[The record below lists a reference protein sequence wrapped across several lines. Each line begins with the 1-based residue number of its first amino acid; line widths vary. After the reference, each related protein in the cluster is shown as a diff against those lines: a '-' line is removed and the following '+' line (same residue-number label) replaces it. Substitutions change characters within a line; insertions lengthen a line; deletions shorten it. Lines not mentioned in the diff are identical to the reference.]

1 MQFPTTTADEPPMI
15 EQPLA
20 SLQSWVAY
28 LGQMEI
34 PVLKRTER
42 ELARLREN
50 EDHVSGREIAQ
61 VVLQDP
67 LMAVRV
73 LAYIEAHRRRSQNAD
88 ITTIDRAIMMLGIT
102 PFFSNFAS
110 LALVETHLG
119 GHPKAL
125 LGLVQVVAR
134 ARRAAHFARDWALV
148 RHDMDVD
155 EITVAALLRDIAEI
169 LLWCF
174 APKLALEVAELKA
187 KNPSMRSHVA
197 QQAVYGINVRDLQLA
212 LCQAWHLP
220 ELLTTLMSEAHANSP
235 RVRNV
240 VLADDLARHAANGW
254 DDPALPDDF
263 RAIANLL
270 HMPPDAVM
278 MRLGVDAYTAE
289 ERQTL
294 NRSSEG

>member
-1 MQFPTTTADEPPMI
+1 MI
-15 EQPLA
+15 DHALE

-28 LGQMEI
+28 LSQVEI

-50 EDHVSGREIAQ
+50 EDRVSGREIAQ

-73 LAYIEAHRRRSQNAD
+73 LAYIEAHRRRSQTAD

-102 PFFSNFAS
+102 PFFRNFAS
-110 LALVETHLG
+110 LGLTESHLG
-119 GHPKAL
+119 AHPKAL
-125 LGLVQVVAR
+125 LGLLQVVAR

-148 RHDMDVD
+148 RHDLDVD

-174 APKLALEVAELKA
+174 APSLSLEVAALKA

-197 QQAVYGINVRDLQLA
+197 QQAVFGINVWDLQLA

-220 ELLTTLMSEAHANSP
+220 QLLTTLMSDAHANSP

-254 DDPALPDDF
+254 NDPALPDDF
-263 RAIANLL
+263 RAIADLL
-270 HMPPDAVM
+270 HTTPDAVM

-289 ERQTL
+289 ERERL